1 MARIAGGTDTGLIGD
16 EWIQQDSMPPKK
28 SYLENIEE
36 GSLWPDKG
44 ELIDVSIAGSSGYGS
59 NYRHAGNVALLK
71 NIISNKIATD
81 TGFSLI
87 DKPTRAIGD
96 VLGGITGWGAGL
108 KHELTAESPIFNENL
123 TNGIFTTDFLEDM
136 AANYY
141 GAIHGKTGITS
152 AGVVNEMAKALATG
166 EDFDLD
172 YLNKMGK
179 MKTWQMNQKEFR
191 KIFMDKYHKSPSEIN
206 RERLEKERIRK
217 AIIDRDT
224 RALLNWEKQKRGM
237 PEHLSQINT
246 TARFNQAA
254 KRFFEKVRREKLK
267 RPTQINIQKEKMGM
281 PEHLTPPK
289 IIPKHS
295 PHGGGPGTGE
305 GNKMGMAQGRDRGRA
320 RGRGETGQIAGGHH
334 FNRGGLIDFYRYGG
348 FVG

>member
-1 MARIAGGTDTGLIGD
+1 MARIAGGTDTGLRGA

-81 TGFSLI
+81 TGYSLI

-141 GAIHGKTGITS
+141 GAMHGKTGITS
-152 AGVVNEMAKALATG
+152 ANVVNEMAKALATG

-237 PEHLSQINT
+237 PEHLSFDAGAGDQM
-246 TARFNQAA
+246 RG
-254 KRFFEKVRREKLK
+254 
-267 RPTQINIQKEKMGM
+267 RPQQQ
-281 PEHLTPPK
+281 P
-289 IIPKHS
+289 
-295 PHGGGPGTGE
+295 
-305 GNKMGMAQGRDRGRA
+305 GNKMGMPQGSGGGGGQPGSMPTGTAGKNPWGRA
-320 RGRGETGQIAGGHH
+320 D
-334 FNRGGLIDFYRYGG
+334 GGLIDLYKYGG

>member
-1 MARIAGGTDTGLIGD
+1 MARIAGGTDTGLSGD
-16 EWIQQDSMPPKK
+16 EWIQQDEWRPPKK

-152 AGVVNEMAKALATG
+152 ANVVNEMAKALATG
-166 EDFDLD
+166 EDSNLE
-172 YLNKMGK
+172 YLNKMGLK
-179 MKTWQMNQKEFR
+179 QHLEGVRENINVPSPFIMSQGAGWDIPGRTWPINQKEFR

-206 RERLEKERIRK
+206 RERLEKERFRK
-217 AIIDRDT
+217 
-224 RALLNWEKQKRGM
+224 EVKRFREQSRVNLKKEMKGM
-237 PEHLSQINT
+237 PENLSFDAGATGPLVGAQMRGGLQQSHPQP
-246 TARFNQAA
+246 TA
-254 KRFFEKVRREKLK
+254 V
-267 RPTQINIQKEKMGM
+267 
-281 PEHLTPPK
+281 H
-289 IIPKHS
+289 H
-295 PHGGGPGTGE
+295 PHGNGGQNGSMPTGT
-305 GNKMGMAQGRDRGRA
+305 AGRNPWGRA
-320 RGRGETGQIAGGHH
+320 H
-334 FNRGGLIDFYRYGG
+334 GGLIDIPLSGRRRDI
-348 FVG
+348 